1 MTPAGRTDGRAE
13 QSAAVRGAFWM
24 LASVLCLVGMTIG
37 ARELSATM
45 SSVEILSFRAIVGV
59 VVMFPLLL
67 RTGWPAFRTHQF
79 RWHAGRSVLQFAA
92 QFAWVFGIGILPL
105 AEITALEFTIPLWAA
120 PIAIVFLGER
130 MGIHKWIAA
139 FLGFAGILVILR
151 PGFAVVSPAAL
162 VVLAG
167 CLAFAAT
174 GVLMKHLARTDDP
187 KLIVFYV
194 NMIQLPMGLIPAAFV
209 WVTPGWGDMPWVLLW
224 GVGGLAATYAMAKA
238 MQLADATLILPI
250 DFVRL
255 PFAAFLG
262 YLLYSEELV
271 VWTAVGALT
280 IFGANYYSV
289 TREARRGRS

>member
-1 MTPAGRTDGRAE
+1 
-13 QSAAVRGAFWM
+13 M

-37 ARELSATM
+37 ARELSAKM

-59 VVMFPLLL
+59 VVMFPFLL
-67 RTGWPAFRTHQF
+67 RGGWAAFRTHQF
-79 RWHAGRSVLQFAA
+79 GWHAGRSVLQFAA
-92 QFAWVFGIGILPL
+92 QFAWVFGIATLPL

-120 PIAIVFLGER
+120 PIAILFLGER
-130 MGIHKWIAA
+130 MAVHKWLALL
-139 FLGFAGILVILR
+139 LGFAGILIILR
-151 PGFAVVSPAAL
+151 PGIAVVSPAAL

-194 NMIQLPMGLIPAAFV
+194 NLIQLPMALIPAVYV
-209 WVTPGWGDMPWVLLW
+209 WVTPNWSDAPWIFLW
-224 GVGGLAATYAMAKA
+224 GFGGLAATYAMAKA

-262 YLLYSEELV
+262 YLLYAEQIVL
-271 VWTAVGALT
+271 WTLFGALI

-289 TREARRGRS
+289 TREARRSRP